1 MTMMTTTL
9 SRFAP
14 RAGRKLLL
22 PSHVQQQSRLLT
34 FAARHASTSTSTS
47 DLAALDAYSQ
57 AVVGVVERI
66 GDAVVAIN
74 VPGPDGR
81 PQGAGSGFL
90 ISPDGF
96 LLTNAHVVG
105 DAMGVSVTLTDG
117 RSLSATVRGRDVA
130 TDLALL
136 RVDQSGLP
144 FATLSPRGLR
154 VGQLVVAIG
163 NPLGFQS
170 TVSAGVVSAIGR
182 SMRAKDGR
190 LIEGIVQSDVAL
202 NPGNSGGPLMDSKGN
217 VVGVNTAII
226 AGAQNIS
233 FSVPA
238 ATAEWVVSELMEH
251 GRVRR
256 SFLGLGAL
264 VQPAPRNFQREF
276 SFDKKTLVQVY
287 NPERRYH
294 PLALHA
300 SAHHSAPRLVQVYN
314 VVPGSPAAR
323 GGIEPGD
330 LLIEVDGKQI
340 GTTDEIHQVLPR
352 PGETCSFALKLHRPG
367 AGGGSGRTLTLRI
380 DAEER
385 QTFQALPAR

>member
-287 NPERRYH
+287 N
-294 PLALHA
+294 
-300 SAHHSAPRLVQVYN
+300 

-352 PGETCSFALKLHRPG
+352 PGETCSFALKLLRPG
-367 AGGGSGRTLTLRI
+367 AGGGSGRTLMLRI

>member
-1 MTMMTTTL
+1 MLTTSLTC
-9 SRFAP
+9 FAP
-14 RAGRKLLL
+14 RAGRALATLARRPLL
-22 PSHVQQQSRLLT
+22 PSHVQQQSRVLT
-34 FAARHASTSTSTS
+34 FAARHVSTSTSTS

-96 LLTNAHVVG
+96 LLTHAHVVG

-117 RSLSATVRGRDVA
+117 RWLSATVRGRDVA

-202 NPGNSGGPLMDSKGN
+202 NPGNSGGPLMDS
-217 VVGVNTAII
+217 
-226 AGAQNIS
+226 
-233 FSVPA
+233 
-238 ATAEWVVSELMEH
+238 
-251 GRVRR
+251 
-256 SFLGLGAL
+256 
-264 VQPAPRNFQREF
+264 
-276 SFDKKTLVQVY
+276 
-287 NPERRYH
+287 
-294 PLALHA
+294 
-300 SAHHSAPRLVQVYN
+300 
-314 VVPGSPAAR
+314 
-323 GGIEPGD
+323 
-330 LLIEVDGKQI
+330 
-340 GTTDEIHQVLPR
+340 
-352 PGETCSFALKLHRPG
+352 
-367 AGGGSGRTLTLRI
+367 
-380 DAEER
+380 
-385 QTFQALPAR
+385 